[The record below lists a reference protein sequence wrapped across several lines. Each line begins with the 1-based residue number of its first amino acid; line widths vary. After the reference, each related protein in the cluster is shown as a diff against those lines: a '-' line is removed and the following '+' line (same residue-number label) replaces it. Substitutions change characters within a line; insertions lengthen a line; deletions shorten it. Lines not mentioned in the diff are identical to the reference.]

1 MPGWWPRLT
10 DVGDAD
16 AIAAHRA
23 RDADAFA
30 RWEPSRPAPMHVG
43 AMLALGTRPD
53 MPVTLPAAGS
63 LADRITRVAAITRQ
77 RKTPARATSVALL
90 GAAVPAADLH
100 RAAALVRQPPVAGPR
115 LRHQPARAGAAA
127 HLRRCPA
134 ASGDSLSRTPPAM
147 SPSPSPRC
155 PTPGHFGLLCCPARS
170 RYRMWNA
177 DRRHAPGTVQHVR
190 ADRRH
195 RQRATT
201 RAEHPRL
208 HRYPAT

>member
-10 DVGDAD
+10 DIGDAD

-90 GAAVPAADLH
+90 GPLFRLLTSTGLLRWFVNRQWLVHGFATNLRGPA
-100 RAAALVRQPPVAGPR
+100 QP
-115 LRHQPARAGAAA
+115 LTFAGAPLRPVIPYPEHHRQCPR
-127 HLRRCPA
+127 HLRRAVLRRDTSAYCA
-134 ASGDSLSRTPPAM
+134 VR
-147 SPSPSPRC
+147 
-155 PTPGHFGLLCCPARS
+155 PGPGTGCG
-170 RYRMWNA
+170 NA
-177 DRRHAPGTVQHVR
+177 DRRHAPGTVQRVR

-208 HRYPAT
+208 HRYLAT